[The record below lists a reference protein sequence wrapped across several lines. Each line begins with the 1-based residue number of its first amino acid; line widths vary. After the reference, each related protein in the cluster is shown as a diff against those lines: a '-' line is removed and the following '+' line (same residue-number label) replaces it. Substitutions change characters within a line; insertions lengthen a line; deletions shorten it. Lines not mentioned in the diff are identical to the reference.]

1 MAAAVCKCRCA
12 GMSPIKELKWIINNQ
27 KSVTTAKLGR
37 LILQFEKVLIKKDKQ
52 IRKMTRALNELNH
65 EKQLIE
71 RLALIDDDRQIFLAK
86 EYHEELKK
94 AARNKE
100 VSTLQKLIEIKT
112 LNELKDFLDRT

>member
-1 MAAAVCKCRCA
+1 
-12 GMSPIKELKWIINNQ
+12 MSPIKELKWIINNQ

-71 RLALIDDDRQIFLAK
+71 RDYKRMC
-86 EYHEELKK
+86 KK
-94 AARNKE
+94 GRGDKN
-100 VSTLQKLIEIKT
+100 
-112 LNELKDFLDRT
+112 RTK